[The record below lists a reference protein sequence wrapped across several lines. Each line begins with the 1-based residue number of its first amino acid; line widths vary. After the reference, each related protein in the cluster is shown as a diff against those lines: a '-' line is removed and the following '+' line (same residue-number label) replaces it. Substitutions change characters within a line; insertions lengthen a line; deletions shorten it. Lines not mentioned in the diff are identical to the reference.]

1 MLLNKANIDQVVT
14 RRTQDIPSPVFGGD
28 IRIQEITRAEWN
40 QVYAGADIGDNK
52 VNLARLNAGFFA
64 FMVIDPITTTTMYT
78 ADEVMAFPERAALW
92 AEIARIKD
100 LGLKISEAGEGFLHA
115 PSAD

>member
-28 IRIQEITRAEWN
+28 IRIQEITRAEWI
-40 QVYAGADIGDNK
+40 QVYADADIGDKK
-52 VNLARLNAGFFA
+52 VSLARLNAGFFA
-64 FMVIDPITTTTMYT
+64 FMVLDPTTATPMYT
-78 ADEVMAFPERAALW
+78 ADEVMAFPERDALW
-92 AEIARIKD
+92 AEVARIKQAGLD
-100 LGLKISEAGEGFLHA
+100 LSEAGDGFLPA